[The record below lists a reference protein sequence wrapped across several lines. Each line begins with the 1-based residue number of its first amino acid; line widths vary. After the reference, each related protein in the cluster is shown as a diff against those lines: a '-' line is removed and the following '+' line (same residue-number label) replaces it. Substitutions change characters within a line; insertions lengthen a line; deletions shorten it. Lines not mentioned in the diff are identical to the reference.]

1 MTARTSY
8 DTAPKGRRPQNR
20 GFAPQRPSGVA
31 LACRG
36 PVRWNRNHRN
46 APDASVAFIT
56 EGSEVVGTCSFS
68 GSVILNGRV
77 KGDIRATGTLS
88 IARGGRV
95 EARLHAPIVLVEGEV
110 VGSIVAA
117 ERIELRAEARVYGDL
132 ETAVLVIE
140 EGAVFE
146 GQTRPPLGQGAEAR
160 RDGAGNPRPGPTTTV
175 AALAT

>member
-1 MTARTSY
+1 MTRFDVHPLHASVMSSLSNSARSTLRPQTMTARASH

-20 GFAPQRPSGVA
+20 GFWPHRLSGVA

-36 PVRWNRNHRN
+36 PVRWNRHHRS
-46 APDASVAFIT
+46 APDASAAFIT

-68 GSVILNGRV
+68 GSI
-77 KGDIRATGTLS
+77 I
-88 IARGGRV
+88 
-95 EARLHAPIVLVEGEV
+95 P
-110 VGSIVAA
+110 A

-146 GQTRPPLGQGAEAR
+146 GQTRPPIGQGADAR
-160 RDGAGNPRPGPTTTV
+160 RNGAGDPRPGATT
-175 AALAT
+175 